1 MDISMLT
8 FFEENMYV
16 FLFLIPFIGQ
26 LWIPSGSIFFLLF
39 AGSLSSDMRML
50 CILGIIGTI
59 SAILGDATG
68 YFLWKRFFQIRLIQN
83 HLKKEKFR
91 KIYRDTCAYFKKE
104 GKFAIFI
111 TRFLVVTPAP
121 YLNYIIWLQKY
132 DFVVFMR
139 FVIFG
144 EILYVGELLLLWY
157 IFKDTFEYLTSIIS
171 YLSIIL
177 ILFYAIYLIAKTLFK
192 SSKTTETSN

>member
-1 MDISMLT
+1 MDINILT

-16 FLFLIPFIGQ
+16 FLLFIPFIGQ
-26 LWIPSGSIFFLLF
+26 LGIPSGSIFFLLF
-39 AGSLSSDMRML
+39 AGSLSSDWRTL

-68 YFLWKRFFQIRLIQN
+68 YLLWKRFFQINIIQKQ
-83 HLKKEKFR
+83 LKKENIQ
-91 KIYRDTCAYFKKE
+91 KIYTDTCAYFKKE

-121 YLNYIIWLQKY
+121 YLNYIIWLQKF
-132 DFVVFMR
+132 DFAIFMR
-139 FVIFG
+139 LVVIG
-144 EILYVGELLLLWY
+144 EILYVGELLLLWF

-171 YLSIIL
+171 YLGIIL
-177 ILFYAIYLIAKTLFK
+177 VVLYCMYLLGKVIFK
-192 SSKTTETSN
+192 PIQTTDV